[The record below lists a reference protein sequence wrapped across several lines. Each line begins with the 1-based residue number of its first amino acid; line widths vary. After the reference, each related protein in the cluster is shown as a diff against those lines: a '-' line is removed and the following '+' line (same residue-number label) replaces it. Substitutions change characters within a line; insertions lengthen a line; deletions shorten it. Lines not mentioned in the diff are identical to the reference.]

1 MVQVGR
7 AVAGL
12 IDWNVLVR
20 EDEGCGLPVWNVYR
34 SARGAIMVVDV
45 TMGVSVILTSG
56 INGSEPRLLAGVLLH
71 GSTRVALADWFSLA
85 SAWVEV
91 ATMKFSIRPEM
102 TDPSRRTDSQGLR
115 LSYRVLRNEN
125 FCEKIT

>member
-71 GSTRVALADWFSLA
+71 GSTQKSAGRLLQPRTSL
-85 SAWVEV
+85 SGGV
-91 ATMKFSIRPEM
+91 ATMKFSIRARDDGSEPENRQ
-102 TDPSRRTDSQGLR
+102 SRIEIIVQSA
-115 LSYRVLRNEN
+115 E
-125 FCEKIT
+125 E